1 MICDGDRFEK
11 IFERE
16 REFRKKRECVE
27 DSNRESYKIFK
38 KKIDLIHIQII
49 SITHHPITHT

>member
-11 IFERE
+11 IFGVRE

-38 KKIDLIHIQII
+38 KKIDLI
-49 SITHHPITHT
+49 